1 MIAKLPPKVIQVNPH
16 KEMGLAPVP
25 GGMEAQRIANV
36 GSDGGLSQERS
47 YQPRQSLFDGTRV
60 LQSGATG
67 WGDRPTG
74 NTLFGFVALAMG
86 LATSLSRIPF
96 RSEYLFAW
104 DSANYALA
112 LDQYNVAFHQPQPPG
127 YPLYVATA
135 WMLRLVI
142 GDANASYVTLSIVA
156 SGLAV
161 TMLVLVGARLFDRT
175 TGVLGGCVLATSA
188 LFWGQGE
195 VAYPYALLAAFS
207 TSGAWACLEAGS
219 DEPGARRWA
228 IVGAII
234 LAVGSGYRSEITPFL
249 APLLAWAILSHSS
262 SWPTRFRTLIT
273 AGATGVGVITAW
285 YVPMV
290 IITGGWGV
298 YQQATGGYYS
308 YFIQSTSGLGK
319 QLLGVLENLRAL
331 VEFTYAGLGP
341 AILPLT
347 LDLGARF
354 RPTRLASEPATRFV
368 AIWLAPPLAFY
379 VLVHLGNP
387 GYILTFLPPAC
398 LLVAAGTRDLV
409 ADLFATLKGP
419 QSRVSEVVTTTAVI
433 VTICII
439 NAGLFLVGPGEGR
452 LREIREV
459 DRTIDR
465 TVTALR
471 NDFVPAST
479 MLVAYDRSRQY
490 RYYLPGYRHELL
502 FNVAVAGKGTDTSRY
517 WERRQTLVVP
527 VGITA
532 IIFPDLDQ
540 NTAEQPGMLKK
551 QSLGDGIEWWI
562 ATVTTGDKATWG
574 YRYASVSR

>member
-1 MIAKLPPKVIQVNPH
+1 MPSKPVQA
-16 KEMGLAPVP
+16 EMASLEPSG
-25 GGMEAQRIANV
+25 
-36 GSDGGLSQERS
+36 
-47 YQPRQSLFDGTRV
+47 QSTSV
-60 LQSGATG
+60 LQDSEH
-67 WGDRPTG
+67 DRQTRLD
-74 NTLFGFVALAMG
+74 LFGFFALAMG
-86 LATSLSRIPF
+86 LATAASRIPF
-96 RSEYLFAW
+96 RSKYLFAW

-135 WMLRLVI
+135 WMLRLAI

-156 SGLAV
+156 SGFAV

-175 TGVLGGCVLATSA
+175 TGVLAGCLLATSA

-207 TSGAWACLEAGS
+207 TSGAWVSLRVVS
-219 DEPGARRWA
+219 DKRRVRRWV

-234 LAVGSGYRSEITPFL
+234 LGIGSGYRSEVAPFL
-249 APLLAWAILSHSS
+249 APVLAWAILITSS
-262 SWPTRFRTLIT
+262 SWRTGLGNLVA
-273 AGATGVGVITAW
+273 AGSTGVAVITAW

-290 IITGGWGV
+290 IATGGWEV
-298 YQQATGGYYS
+298 YQQATGGYYA

-331 VEFTYAGLGP
+331 VNFTYAGLGP
-341 AILPLT
+341 AILLLV
-347 LDLGARF
+347 LDLGVRF

-409 ADLFATLKGP
+409 VDLFAALRRTRSGV
-419 QSRVSEVVTTTAVI
+419 REIMTTTAVI
-433 VTICII
+433 LTICMV
-439 NAGLFLVGPGEGR
+439 NAVLFLVGPGEGR

-459 DRTIDR
+459 DRTLDR

-471 NDFVPAST
+471 NEFVPAST
-479 MLVAYDRSRQY
+479 LLVAYDRSRQY

-502 FNVAVAGKGTDTSRY
+502 FNVAVAGIGTDTSRY

-527 VGITA
+527 EGITT
-532 IIFPDLDQ
+532 IVFPDLDQ
-540 NTAEQPGMLKK
+540 NTAEQPGLLKT
-551 QSLGDGIEWWI
+551 QPLGDGIEWWI
-562 ATVTTGDKATWG
+562 ATVTTGDRATWG
-574 YRYASVSR
+574 YRFASVAR